1 MSSILKVDEIQNTG
15 GTTGLTVDSGGRV
28 LNPNAVGWFVY
39 KTATQTASGAAEV
52 VTWQGVRLN
61 QGSGF
66 QTSGSNV
73 NKFVAP
79 VHGLY
84 TCFAT
89 FIAVNDS
96 SSHDISLKY
105 NGTTHVTTRNSDSAA
120 GHESYN
126 LTWVGEMDA
135 NDTLHISIDTSGK
148 QLYGDTS
155 NRWTSW
161 CGHLIG

>member
-39 KTATQTASGAAEV
+39 KTATQTASGSAEV

-66 QTSGSNV
+66 QTSGGNV

-84 TCFAT
+84 TCYAT
-89 FIAVNDS
+89 LISVNDDLA
-96 SSHDISLKY
+96 HDISLKY

-126 LTWVGEMDA
+126 LSWVGEMDA
-135 NDTLHISIDTSGK
+135 NDT
-148 QLYGDTS
+148 YM
-155 NRWTSW
+155 
-161 CGHLIG
+161 